1 MTAQTSTTVRVV
13 VKLRDLDTDARTVFE
28 HDVAPPRDVSE
39 QRARLVEA
47 VAEHKPA
54 AEIRSF
60 ANHAA
65 SFVDSEHLIV
75 AYFKEPREIKSAL
88 TELKL
93 EDGQREL
100 FAPAAEEEAA

>member
-1 MTAQTSTTVRVV
+1 MTAETRTTVRVV

-39 QRARLVEA
+39 QRARLVQV

-65 SFVDSEHLIV
+65 SFVDSDHLVV
-75 AYFKEPREIKSAL
+75 AYFEEPREIKRAL

-93 EDGQREL
+93 EHGQSEL
-100 FAPAAEEEAA
+100 FVAASEEEAA

>member
-1 MTAQTSTTVRVV
+1 MPADQRTTVCVV
-13 VKLRDLDTDARTVFE
+13 VKLRDLDTDARAVFE
-28 HDVAPPRDVSE
+28 HEVAPPRDASE

-65 SFVDSEHLIV
+65 SFVDSEHLVV
-75 AYFKEPREIKSAL
+75 AYFKEPREIGRAL
-88 TELKL
+88 KAVSRQH
-93 EDGQREL
+93 GQREL
-100 FAPAAEEEAA
+100 FTVPSEEEAA